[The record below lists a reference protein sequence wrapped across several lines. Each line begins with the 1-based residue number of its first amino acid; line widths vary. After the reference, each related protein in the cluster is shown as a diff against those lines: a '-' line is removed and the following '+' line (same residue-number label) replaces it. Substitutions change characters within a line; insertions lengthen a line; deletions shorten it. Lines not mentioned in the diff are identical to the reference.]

1 MNTNNLIHSFFNPK
15 SVKTEKVTKYTPRVQ
30 STVKPTE
37 KLTYNEI
44 HEQIQ
49 NQLNIY
55 KNK

>member
-15 SVKTEKVTKYTPRVQ
+15 SVKTEKVTKYTLRVQ
-30 STVKPTE
+30 STVHPSK
-37 KLTYNEI
+37 KYTYNEV

-49 NQLNIY
+49 NQLNIN

>member
-1 MNTNNLIHSFFNPK
+1 MNTNNLIHSFFNSK
-15 SVKTEKVTKYTPRVQ
+15 TVKTEKVTKYTPRVQ

-49 NQLNIY
+49 NQLNIN